1 MYGLVEK
8 YFSCDIRVLA
18 NLMRIM
24 LSMVM
29 KKAKNQITIV
39 ER

>member
-8 YFSCDIRVLA
+8 YFSNDFCILA
-18 NLMRIM
+18 NRMKKM
-24 LSMVM
+24 LGIVM
-29 KKAKNQITIV
+29 KKAKNQNATG